1 MHTFN
6 NTLLRKYLFVAS
18 ILITA
23 IVIYLISQSYFDHA
37 GKKIANHLINNDI
50 YIASLIDSSD
60 NHTIEYA
67 KLKHLFIV
75 NKELKNSF
83 YSLADRFNTFDST
96 YTFSLVYSSI
106 IFGILG
112 FLLLKKGW
120 DNTESYYLKA
130 AFLCFFFIT
139 SFFGI
144 IPKVFQSELNYRKN
158 YEKYNFF
165 NAIQMDIFN
174 LSQDNQKFFA
184 NGQMDSINV
193 HINEIVNGI
202 KSNQNIYF
210 DKNIEAV
217 PTNIQPTGN

>member
-1 MHTFN
+1 MHTFS
-6 NTLLRKYLFVAS
+6 NTLLRKYFFVGS
-18 ILITA
+18 IFSTA
-23 IVIYLISQSYFDHA
+23 IIIYLISQSYFDHA
-37 GKKIANHLINNDI
+37 GKKIEVHLKANDR
-50 YIASLIDSSD
+50 YIATLIDSSD

-67 KLKHLFIV
+67 KLKHLFVV
-75 NKELKNSF
+75 NNELKNSF
-83 YSLADRFNTFDST
+83 YTLADRFNTFDST
-96 YTFSLVYSSI
+96 YTFSLIYSSI

-165 NAIQMDIFN
+165 NAIQLDIFS
-174 LSQDNQKFFA
+174 LSQDNQRFFA

-193 HINEIVNGI
+193 HINEIINGI
-202 KSNQNIYF
+202 K
-210 DKNIEAV
+210 
-217 PTNIQPTGN
+217 

>member
-1 MHTFN
+1 M
-6 NTLLRKYLFVAS
+6 
-18 ILITA
+18 
-23 IVIYLISQSYFDHA
+23 
-37 GKKIANHLINNDI
+37 
-50 YIASLIDSSD
+50 
-60 NHTIEYA
+60 
-67 KLKHLFIV
+67 
-75 NKELKNSF
+75 
-83 YSLADRFNTFDST
+83 
-96 YTFSLVYSSI
+96 
-106 IFGILG
+106 
-112 FLLLKKGW
+112 
-120 DNTESYYLKA
+120 
-130 AFLCFFFIT
+130 CFFFIT

-165 NAIQMDIFN
+165 NAIQIDIFN

-184 NGQMDSINV
+184 NGQIDSINV